1 MNIFDFLNEI
11 SYNKREWKEFTPEQ
25 QAAFDPY
32 MIHRFISMK
41 QDYIE
46 VVNEIQ
52 FTPMP
57 KDILYNLWCKILPKK
72 KTFFRY
78 IKPKK
83 GKINPKL
90 INILAKRFALSERE
104 IKDNYHLIGEDLSRD
119 ILLNIGMDEKQIK
132 TLLK

>member
-25 QAAFDPY
+25 QSAFDPY

-57 KDILYNLWCKILPKK
+57 KEILYNL
-72 KTFFRY
+72 
-78 IKPKK
+78 
-83 GKINPKL
+83 
-90 INILAKRFALSERE
+90 
-104 IKDNYHLIGEDLSRD
+104 
-119 ILLNIGMDEKQIK
+119 
-132 TLLK
+132 